1 MPSMW
6 TINKDASCFPRHA
19 AKSFKKDYSDEFD
32 NVMVNL
38 DTYIDALNSGLS
50 PEQIKRNNQFV
61 HNEGKG
67 VVSITQHPL
76 RRGAHPIRLYVYP
89 DEVNR
94 ILYILFIGDKNQQKK
109 DISIIHG
116 YVKKHIKK
124 D

>member
-67 VVSITQHPL
+67 VVSITQRPL
-76 RRGAHPIRLYVYP
+76 RKGAHPIRLYVYP

>member
-6 TINKDASCFPRHA
+6 TINDDASCFSHHA
-19 AKSFKKDYSDEFD
+19 AKSFKKNYSDEFD
-32 NVMVNL
+32 NVMDNL
-38 DTYIDALNSGLS
+38 DTYIAALNSGSS

-61 HNEGKG
+61 HNEGIG

-76 RRGAHPIRLYVYP
+76 RKGAHPIRLYVYP

-109 DISIIHG
+109 DINIIHD

-124 D
+124 N